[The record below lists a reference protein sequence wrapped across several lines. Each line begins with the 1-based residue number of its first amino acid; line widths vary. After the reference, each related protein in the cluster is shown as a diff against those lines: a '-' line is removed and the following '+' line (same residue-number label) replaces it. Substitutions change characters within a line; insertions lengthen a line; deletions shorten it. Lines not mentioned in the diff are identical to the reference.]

1 MQIILINKS
10 YSFFF
15 SFLIRD
21 FQIKKIF
28 ILNKKMHLDY
38 ITYLMLYAKRKK
50 KSNEDYIFY
59 NKTIAF
65 LSVGKQYFN
74 LKHNISIMTII

>member
-1 MQIILINKS
+1 
-10 YSFFF
+10 
-15 SFLIRD
+15 
-21 FQIKKIF
+21 
-28 ILNKKMHLDY
+28 
-38 ITYLMLYAKRKK
+38 MLYAKRKK

-65 LSVGKQYFN
+65 FSVGKQYFN